1 MKIEGCPTKLE
12 QDQGSCIDFLM
23 QKLDESETKIKRL
36 LESRQIARIAS
47 HIRDDDRFEP
57 A

>member
-1 MKIEGCPTKLE
+1 MKTLEFLTGLE
-12 QDQGSCIDFLM
+12 QEQGKCM
-23 QKLDESETKIKRL
+23 
-36 LESRQIARIAS
+36 ESRQIARIAS